1 MNRPIK
7 VQKNGMTITIDEEIV
22 NTTWN
27 FQQGGKGS
35 GSRRC
40 FQNKEQAEESRAF
53 FMSKEMYDGSV
64 KITTT
69 SDGKKHYYGVS
80 KVRFGKRRKS
90 SGYGHQK
97 RHQESSAGYWTES
110 AIGDKAYG
118 LNVLIFLHIIANED
132 LSHKCMV

>member
-80 KVRFGKRRKS
+80 KVRFGKRR
-90 SGYGHQK
+90 
-97 RHQESSAGYWTES
+97 SAGYWTES